1 MPGHIKK
8 TSGPDPDPSQWL
20 LVSQE
25 LKEKN
30 KLKPYDP
37 KKSVWVNNKADGG
50 YLEGLLESK
59 DGNKVTV
66 NVKGEM
72 KVFKEDQVC
81 QVNPPKFDCSDDMAG
96 LTFLGDACVLWNSQ
110 IRYVNELIYTYSGL
124 FCIAIN
130 PYKRFPIY
138 TLRTMEIYTGK
149 RRNEC
154 PPHIFAIAE
163 GAYQGMMASGINQS
177 ILITGESGAGKTEN
191 TKKVISYFATI
202 CSSGKKKEGEA
213 SLEDKIVQTNPVLEA
228 WGNAKTVR
236 NDNSSRFGKFIR
248 IHFNQSGKLS
258 GADMVVY
265 LLEKSRL
272 TYQQP
277 LERCY
282 HAFYNLMSD
291 QVPDLKEKCLL
302 TDNILDYWYVSQ
314 GKITVPSIDDK
325 EDMMYADEAFDV
337 LGFSQDQ
344 KYDVF
349 KNTACMMHMGNMTKD
364 FVPVGKEEQAEIK
377 NEDNSIKVAA
387 LMGIDCEWM
396 VNYFCKPKLKVGTE
410 WVSKGSTCANAANS
424 VAGIARAIYERTFRI
439 VVDKCNETLI
449 DPTMKKVSYIGV
461 LDIAGFEIFDY
472 NGFEQ
477 ICINYV
483 NEKLQQFF
491 NQHMFTLEQEEYV
504 REGLDWANVD
514 FGMDLQKCIDM
525 FEKPMGLLAVFE
537 EESLFPKATDNTFCE
552 KLHANLLGKWP
563 NFAKPNPRPDPD
575 AHFAVLH
582 YAATVS
588 YNLTGWL
595 EKNKDPLNDT
605 IVEMI
610 KNGSNAL
617 MIQCFADHPGQP
629 LEAPKDD
636 GGGRKKKGGG
646 KTVSSYFKGQLDD
659 LMTTLYKTEPHFIRC
674 VVPNTHKQPGGV
686 EPGLVMHQYQCNGVL
701 AGIAICRKGFPNKM
715 MYPEFKARYNILAAK
730 LVAKAKNDKAAA
742 GAVLDTIKLDKEKFR
757 LGHTKVFFRAGI
769 LGFMEEVREDKI
781 GEVLSWLQ
789 AGARGKA
796 SRMQFKKLQDQKL
809 ALYCC
814 QRTIRNYYIGKT
826 WQWWQIWMA
835 IKPNLK
841 CTQFG
846 KYKAEYEDKIAVA
859 EANIDKA
866 IAECSAVV
874 KTHERLCGEKNELEL
889 ALNSGG
895 SAVQDIIDKTNR
907 LEGMKNDLQK
917 QVDDT
922 KKRIA
927 AEEDVISGIQQSG
940 SKVTA
945 EANRLRE
952 EIKNLENSA
961 EKCEEDKMTKDNQIR
976 TLREEIAHQEELIS
990 KLQKEKRSCGDGR
1003 QKTEEEIQA
1012 MEDRC
1017 NHLSKVKSKLEQ
1029 SLDECEDALE
1039 REKKCK
1045 GDVDKTKRKI
1055 EGDLKL
1061 TQEAVSDLE
1070 RVKAELSQTIQ
1081 RKEKELSSLSAKIE
1095 DEQTLGGKYSKQI
1108 KELSSRIEELDE
1120 ELCIERQNRAKAE
1133 KNRSILSRDIED
1145 LGRRLEE
1152 AGSNTSTQIELNKK
1166 REAELAKLKS
1176 DLEEANIAHEGTL
1189 AALRAKHN
1197 NTMSEMGEQID
1208 SLNKMKAKSEKD
1220 KAGMERDLQE
1230 ARGGLD
1236 EAMRDRANIEKN
1248 CKMTQGLI
1256 VESNTK
1262 LDELA
1267 RALNEADSTKKKL
1280 TVESQDLTR
1289 QIEETENAIANLG
1302 KNKISLTTQL
1312 EDTKR
1317 LADAEA
1323 RDRASLLTKYKNLS
1337 TEAENLKMRI
1347 EEEAEKKNDVLK
1359 ALSKAQAEIQLWRS
1373 KFETEGLG
1381 RIEELE
1387 GSKAKLSSRVAE
1399 AEETI
1404 DSLNSKVASTEKTK
1418 HRLEAE
1424 LEEMAMEYE
1433 RTHAAAVI
1441 TEKRARNFDKVVGE
1455 WKAKADDLMAEL
1467 EASRSECRN
1476 YNSEVYR
1483 LKAAYD
1489 ETTEQLDIVRRENK
1503 NLADEI
1509 KDLLDQLGDGGR
1521 SIHELDKQR
1530 RRLEVEKEELQAALE
1545 EAEGA
1550 LEQEENKVLRAQL
1563 ELGQVRQEIDRR
1575 IQEKEEEFDNTRKNH
1590 ARAMDSMQASLES
1603 EQRSKAEALRIKKK
1617 LEGDINELEIALDHA
1632 NKANSEAQKSIKRY
1646 QGQLRES
1653 ECAYEEESRLR
1664 QEMNEKASLADR
1676 RANALQGEM
1685 EEARALLD
1693 SAERGKRQ
1701 VEAELGES
1709 RGAVNE
1715 MTTINSKASAE
1726 KRRLEG
1732 AVHTMHAEIDD
1743 MLQQAKNSEE
1753 KSKKAMV
1760 DAARLADELRA
1771 EQDHVNTQSKA
1782 KRAFETQ
1789 MVELENKLAEANE
1802 NAIRGGRA
1810 AMAKLET
1817 RIRELEIE
1825 LGSVQSHTSENS
1837 KGYQKS
1843 ERRVKE
1849 LVFQIEEDKKNQDR
1863 MSELATKLQ
1872 QKIKTYKKQIE
1883 EAEEIA
1889 ALNLAKYRK
1898 VAGALGDA
1906 EASAD
1911 ANEQAMAMRK
1921 ARAKS
1926 ASLGL

>member
-8 TSGPDPDPSQWL
+8 TTGPDPDPSPWL
-20 LVSQE
+20 IVSPE

-30 KLKPYDP
+30 KAKPYDP
-37 KKSVWVNNKADGG
+37 KKSVWVPNKADGG
-50 YLEGLLESK
+50 YVEGLMESK
-59 DGNKVTV
+59 DGAKISV
-66 NVKGEM
+66 NVKGEV

-81 QVNPPKFDCSDDMAG
+81 QVNPPKFDCSDDMAN
-96 LTFLGDACVLWNSQ
+96 LTYLGDACVLWNSV

-138 TLRTMEIYTGK
+138 TYRTMELYTGK

-163 GAYQGMMASGINQS
+163 GAYQGMMNSGCNQS

-191 TKKVISYFATI
+191 TKKVIAYFATI

-248 IHFNQSGKLS
+248 IHFNASGKLS

-282 HAFYNLMSD
+282 HAFYNIMSD

-302 TDNILDYWYVSQ
+302 SNNILDYWYVSQ

-325 EDMMYADEAFDV
+325 EDMMFADEAFDV
-337 LGFSQDQ
+337 LGFTEDE
-344 KYDVF
+344 KYDVY

-377 NEDNSIKVAA
+377 NEANAFKVAA
-387 LMGIDCEWM
+387 LAGIDAEWM
-396 VNYFCKPKLKVGTE
+396 INYFCKPKLKVGTE
-410 WVSKGSTCANAANS
+410 WVNKGSSCNAAANS
-424 VAGIARAIYERTFRI
+424 VAGIARAIYERSFRI
-439 VVDKCNETLI
+439 VVEKCNETLI

-525 FEKPMGLLAVFE
+525 FEKPMGLLAIFE
-537 EESLFPKATDNTFCE
+537 EESLFPKATDLTFCE
-552 KLHANLLGKWP
+552 KLHSNLLGKWD

-575 AHFAVLH
+575 AHFAVIH
-582 YAATVS
+582 YAAVVS

-610 KNGSNAL
+610 KNGSNSL
-617 MIQCFADHPGQP
+617 MIKCFADHPGQP
-629 LEAPKDD
+629 LETPKDD
-636 GGGRKKKGGG
+636 GGRKKKGGG

-715 MYPEFKARYNILAAK
+715 VYAEFKARYNILAAK
-730 LVAKAKNDKAAA
+730 AVAKCKNDKSAA
-742 GAVLDTIKLDKEKFR
+742 GVVLDAIKLEKEKYR

-826 WQWWQIWMA
+826 WLWWQLWML
-835 IKPNLK
+835 IKPHLK
-841 CTQFG
+841 CMQFS
-846 KYKAEYEDKIAVA
+846 KYKAEYEKKIAIA

-866 IAECSAVV
+866 IAECEAVIKV
-874 KTHERLCGEKNELEL
+874 HDRLENEKQELHL
-889 ALNSGG
+889 ALTSGG

-917 QVDDT
+917 EVDKT
-922 KKRIA
+922 NKRIA
-927 AEEDVISGIQQSG
+927 TEEDVIAGIQQAG
-940 SKVTA
+940 NKVTSDA
-945 EANRLRE
+945 HRLRE
-952 EIKNLENSA
+952 EIKNLENAA
-961 EKCEEDKMTKDNQIR
+961 EKCEEDRTTKDNQIK
-976 TLREEIAHQEELIS
+976 TLKEEISHQEELIA
-990 KLQKEKRSCGDGR
+990 KMQREKKSVGDGR
-1003 QKTEEEIQA
+1003 QKIEEDIQS

-1017 NHLSKVKSKLEQ
+1017 NHLGKVKGKLEQ

-1039 REKKCK
+1039 REKKCR
-1045 GDVDKTKRKI
+1045 GDVDKMKRKI

-1070 RVKAELSQTIQ
+1070 RVKAELLQTIQ

-1108 KELSSRIEELDE
+1108 KELQSRIEELDE
-1120 ELCIERQNRAKAE
+1120 DLAIERQNRAKAE

-1145 LGRRLEE
+1145 IGRRLEE
-1152 AGSNTSTQIELNKK
+1152 AGCNTSTQIELNKK
-1166 REAELAKLKS
+1166 RECELVKLKS

-1189 AALRAKHN
+1189 AAIRAKHN

-1208 SLNKMKAKSEKD
+1208 SLNKMKAKSDKD

-1230 ARGGLD
+1230 ARAGLD
-1236 EAMRDRANIEKN
+1236 ESMRDRANIEKN
-1248 CKMTQGLI
+1248 CKMTQALI

-1267 RALNEADSTKKKL
+1267 RALNEADSSNKKL
-1280 TVESQDLTR
+1280 SVEHQDLNR
-1289 QIEETENAIANLG
+1289 QIEETENAIATLG
-1302 KNKISLTTQL
+1302 KNKVSLTTQL

-1317 LADAEA
+1317 LADAEG
-1323 RDRASLLTKYKNLS
+1323 RDRASLLTKYKGLS
-1337 TEAENLKMRI
+1337 TEVENLRMRI
-1347 EEEAEKKNDVLK
+1347 EEEAERKNDVLRG
-1359 ALSKAQAEIQLWRS
+1359 LSKAQAEIQLWKS
-1373 KFETEGLG
+1373 KFETEALG
-1381 RIEELE
+1381 RIDELE
-1387 GSKAKLSSRVAE
+1387 SSKAKLNVRVQE

-1404 DSLNSKVASTEKTK
+1404 DSLNTKVSATEKTK
-1418 HRLEAE
+1418 HRVEAE
-1424 LEEMAMEYE
+1424 LEEMQMEYE

-1441 TEKRARNFDKVVGE
+1441 TEKRGRNFDKVVGE
-1455 WKAKADDLMAEL
+1455 WKAKADDLLAEL
-1467 EASRSECRN
+1467 EASRTECRN
-1476 YNSEVYR
+1476 YNSEVFR
-1483 LKAAYD
+1483 LKAAYE
-1489 ETTEQLDIVRRENK
+1489 ETVEQLDVVRRENK

-1521 SIHELDKQR
+1521 SIHDLDKQR

-1545 EAEGA
+1545 EAESA
-1550 LEQEENKVLRAQL
+1550 LEQEENKVKFLFFQFVLIQIIISVLQVLRAQL
-1563 ELGQVRQEIDRR
+1563 ELGQVKQEIDRR
-1575 IQEKEEEFDNTRKNH
+1575 IQEKEEEFDNTR
-1590 ARAMDSMQASLES
+1590 
-1603 EQRSKAEALRIKKK
+1603 
-1617 LEGDINELEIALDHA
+1617 
-1632 NKANSEAQKSIKRY
+1632 
-1646 QGQLRES
+1646 
-1653 ECAYEEESRLR
+1653 
-1664 QEMNEKASLADR
+1664 
-1676 RANALQGEM
+1676 
-1685 EEARALLD
+1685 
-1693 SAERGKRQ
+1693 
-1701 VEAELGES
+1701 
-1709 RGAVNE
+1709 
-1715 MTTINSKASAE
+1715 
-1726 KRRLEG
+1726 
-1732 AVHTMHAEIDD
+1732 
-1743 MLQQAKNSEE
+1743 
-1753 KSKKAMV
+1753 
-1760 DAARLADELRA
+1760 
-1771 EQDHVNTQSKA
+1771 
-1782 KRAFETQ
+1782 
-1789 MVELENKLAEANE
+1789 
-1802 NAIRGGRA
+1802 
-1810 AMAKLET
+1810 
-1817 RIRELEIE
+1817 
-1825 LGSVQSHTSENS
+1825 
-1837 KGYQKS
+1837 
-1843 ERRVKE
+1843 
-1849 LVFQIEEDKKNQDR
+1849 
-1863 MSELATKLQ
+1863 
-1872 QKIKTYKKQIE
+1872 
-1883 EAEEIA
+1883 
-1889 ALNLAKYRK
+1889 
-1898 VAGALGDA
+1898 
-1906 EASAD
+1906 
-1911 ANEQAMAMRK
+1911 
-1921 ARAKS
+1921 
-1926 ASLGL
+1926 